1 MNIIK
6 HIIRRIKEGMLKDM
20 LRQTVWIYGYAR
32 HYWKSMIFYTLSG
45 LTGTA
50 IGLLSSIISKDLVDI
65 ITGHQ
70 TGELLK
76 TFCMMIG
83 FTIGSQAISQFTS
96 YLSSKISIRVD
107 NEIKADIYEKMLS
120 TDWEAITHYHTG
132 DLLVRWSSDASNI
145 SNGILKIGRA
155 HV

>member
-45 LTGTA
+45 LIGTA

-107 NEIKADIYEKMLS
+107 NEIKADILRENVI
-120 TDWEAITHYHTG
+120 D
-132 DLLVRWSSDASNI
+132 
-145 SNGILKIGRA
+145 
-155 HV
+155 

>member
-45 LTGTA
+45 LA
-50 IGLLSSIISKDLVDI
+50 NMNISIISKDLVDI

-132 DLLVRWSSDASNI
+132 DLLVRWNSGMHPIFPTEYKTALSR
-145 SNGILKIGRA
+145 IL
-155 HV
+155 